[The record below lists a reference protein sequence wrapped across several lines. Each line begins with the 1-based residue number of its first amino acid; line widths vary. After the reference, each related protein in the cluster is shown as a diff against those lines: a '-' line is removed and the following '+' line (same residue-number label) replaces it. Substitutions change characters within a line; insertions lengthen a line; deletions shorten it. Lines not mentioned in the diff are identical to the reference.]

1 MGGPWLRG
9 GERYKY
15 QQPVEM
21 RNGMMVLLHID
32 WAGTPEELK
41 ELDEAYKKACE
52 KTEGVDYK
60 GRLVPWN
67 AKYHFT
73 YFLEMDDIRGLYNMN
88 QNMVFD
94 RDYVMMTH
102 GEYEIYSVPS

>member
-1 MGGPWLRG
+1 
-9 GERYKY
+9 
-15 QQPVEM
+15 
-21 RNGMMVLLHID
+21 MMVLLHID
-32 WAGTPEELK
+32 WAGTAEELK

-52 KTEGVDYK
+52 KTEGVKYV

-73 YFLEMDDIRGLYNMN
+73 YFFEMEDVRGMYNMN
-88 QNMVFD
+88 QNFEMD
-94 RDYVMMTH
+94 RDYGKTTH

>member
-21 RNGMMVLLHID
+21 RNGMMVLLQ
-32 WAGTPEELK
+32 
-41 ELDEAYKKACE
+41 AYKKACE